1 MTSPD
6 KYTTETITE
15 IRSWTPKL
23 FSFRTTR
30 YRGYRFIP
38 GQFARLGVRKQTAE
52 GEKIVWRRTRSFR
65 RLRRIPRV
73 LLDRRSGGEFTST
86 LADLKVGDEILI
98 DKTNYG
104 ALTTDRFVE
113 GRDLWLLSTGT
124 GLAPFISIL
133 HDVNTWKD
141 YENIILVH
149 GVRFKDEL
157 AYSELIEA
165 FRNHEY
171 FGEFADKLKYVQ
183 VVTRDEVP
191 GALRG
196 RIPQL
201 LEDGEL
207 ERSTGVRIDPDRAR
221 IMICGNP
228 EMVDDLRKHF
238 IERGYTLS
246 RTRQAR
252 PSRRREPLVVK
263 NALILFAHGSRDPE
277 WVHPFEALRRVDPS
291 SARRRSPWRSPISK
305 PLTLI

>member
-1 MTSPD
+1 MTNPD
-6 KYTTETITE
+6 KYTTETITQ
-15 IRSWTPKL
+15 IRTWTPKL

-30 YRGYRFIP
+30 YQGYRFIP

-52 GEKIVWRRTRSFR
+52 GEKIVWRAYSIVSADYDEF
-65 RLRRIPRV
+65 LEFYSIVVP
-73 LLDRRSGGEFTST
+73 GGEFTST
-86 LADLKVGDEILI
+86 LADLAIGDEILI

-104 ALTTDRFVE
+104 ALTTDRFVD

-133 HDVNTWKD
+133 HDVKTWEQ
-141 YENIILVH
+141 YEKIVLVH

-165 FRNHEY
+165 FKEHEY
-171 FGEFADKLKYVQ
+171 FGEFAHKLKYVQ

-191 GALRG
+191 GALRK
-196 RIPQL
+196 RIPEL

-207 ERSTGVRIDPDRAR
+207 EREAGIRIDPDRAR

-238 IERGYTLS
+238 LGRGYSLS
-246 RTRQAR
+246 RR
-252 PSRRREPLVVK
+252 
-263 NALILFAHGSRDPE
+263 G
-277 WVHPFEALRRVDPS
+277 HPGHLAVENL
-291 SARRRSPWRSPISK
+291 W
-305 PLTLI
+305 